1 MKKRF
6 TEEAQIIAEIDRC
19 HAKSK
24 EWFTMA
30 EEWDAEADQLFKEG
44 ERIEYAKELRELAK
58 AKRTR
63 AYNLVHKKAK
73 YYGEKLSEFR
83 TATIQ
88 GVVPDTSIER

>member
-1 MKKRF
+1 
-6 TEEAQIIAEIDRC
+6 
-19 HAKSK
+19 
-24 EWFTMA
+24 MA
-30 EEWDAEADQLFKEG
+30 DDWDNEADKLFQDPKR

-88 GVVPDTSIER
+88 GVVSDTSIER